1 MKLFGNFNDI
11 LRLLHRDE
19 GLLWLD
25 ESMLDMNVKYI
36 DRMAPFLDS
45 KGDRSERFVDPSCV
59 ERLCGCVK
67 DAIDGVK
74 TLDMVIDDI
83 KYIRGRLAE
92 HVMEM
97 RNAYRPPS
105 HRKEIGKLKEMNGG
119 TPENEVRQVVASI
132 LGYKTLLPDEFVNV
146 RALEFNSRNFAGFE
160 FGVSGKPTA
169 VKVVLPSEVDYAT
182 EYGIPENPDEF
193 AEFPVDRLEAREI
206 PEIKMLVY
214 IGASSD
220 SGDYSVH
227 ANDTICTSCANLEVL
242 AEKINNVLSL
252 DVREKLKEIRDIAD
266 VKDVEDFA
274 YWRALRCA
282 DASARLNTKEE

>member
-1 MKLFGNFNDI
+1 MKLFRNFEDA
-11 LRLLHRDE
+11 LRLLYRDE

-25 ESMLDMNVKYI
+25 ESMLDMKVKYI

-59 ERLCGCVK
+59 ERLCGCSK

-74 TLDMVIDDI
+74 TLDLVMDEI
-83 KYIRGRLAE
+83 KHIRGRLVE
-92 HVMEM
+92 RVMEM

-105 HRKEIGKLKEMNGG
+105 HREEIGKLKEMNSD
-119 TPENEVRQVVASI
+119 TPEDEVRPVVASI

-169 VKVVLPSEVDYAT
+169 VKVVLPTEVDYAT
-182 EYGIPENPDEF
+182 EYGIPENTDEF
-193 AEFPVDRLEAREI
+193 AAFPVDRLEAREI

-214 IGASSD
+214 IGASAN
-220 SGDYSVH
+220 SGDYNVY
-227 ANDTICTSCANLEVL
+227 ANDTVCTSCANFEVL
-242 AEKINNVLSL
+242 AEKIGNVLSI
-252 DVREKLKEIRDIAD
+252 DVREKMKVIRDIAD
-266 VKDVEDFA
+266 VKDVEDFS